1 MVVERRYIGEKVK
14 RVEDHRLLIGEA
26 RYLDDIKLP
35 GMLHAVFIRSSYAHA
50 KILKISVDAAK
61 KISGVYKIITAK
73 ELSNNNVSDRL
84 PLAFPSGLL
93 HSSAMPKILAE
104 VYKAR

>member
-1 MVVERRYIGEKVK
+1 MVVERRYIGKKAK

-50 KILKISVDAAK
+50 KILNISVDAAK
-61 KISGVYKIITAK
+61 KITQKNKQKIY
-73 ELSNNNVSDRL
+73 
-84 PLAFPSGLL
+84 LL
-93 HSSAMPKILAE
+93 NRTLQKF
-104 VYKAR
+104 